1 MTLHLTYIPNT
12 DIRERLDRWETA
24 VRRGSDLR
32 FENWRMLVMW
42 DAARDAS
49 VSGSTGIEG
58 NPLTPEQ
65 VEAVISGA
73 AVDGSEVHVREVANY
88 NRALDVARAAV
99 ARPDF
104 EWTHEIIHQVN
115 ATVMDG
121 LPTDTHGDYRGPDD
135 DVYVGIYTGPSPLL
149 VPRLMTELIGWL
161 AGSGQTSSL
170 VRSAL
175 LHLNIIASHP
185 FNDGNGRT
193 ARILAAMALIEH
205 GIPATELIS
214 IEAYLR
220 RHRDEYVA
228 ALRTTLGT
236 GYDPDN
242 HPVTDWL
249 DFYTRISLDRLEV
262 RDRILDALPGDI
274 GVVVAALQDAGD
286 PADWASLLLAARVSR
301 LRTERVAVLTR
312 RSAPAARALLA
323 RLVERGWLLPKGRT
337 RGRWYAPSELLG
349 GLPLRVPDLMRY
361 LADGAPLSMFDT

>member
-1 MTLHLTYIPNT
+1 
-12 DIRERLDRWETA
+12 
-24 VRRGSDLR
+24 
-32 FENWRMLVMW
+32 
-42 DAARDAS
+42 
-49 VSGSTGIEG
+49 
-58 NPLTPEQ
+58 
-65 VEAVISGA
+65 
-73 AVDGSEVHVREVANY
+73 
-88 NRALDVARAAV
+88 
-99 ARPDF
+99 
-104 EWTHEIIHQVN
+104 
-115 ATVMDG
+115 
-121 LPTDTHGDYRGPDD
+121 
-135 DVYVGIYTGPSPLL
+135 
-149 VPRLMTELIGWL
+149 
-161 AGSGQTSSL
+161 
-170 VRSAL
+170 
-175 LHLNIIASHP
+175 
-185 FNDGNGRT
+185 
-193 ARILAAMALIEH
+193 MALMEH

-323 RLVERGWLLPKGRT
+323 RLVERGWLLPQGRT
-337 RGRWYAPSELLG
+337 RGRWYAPSDRLA

-361 LADGAPLSMFDT
+361 LADGAPLSMFDA